1 MAEPKKQTRRILW
14 SVVADMWSRRAVV
27 ACRGQYFVKSAGC
40 FGSIAPAR
48 LLFLWSGALAAAY
61 GVFGLLLMADSGLWA
76 RKSYFAFVMAD
87 HGALGLYVV
96 SRRFPLIPGVS
107 CCFSGV
113 TVNVADCCMPAC
125 CLALLWQ
132 IMLFFCFFFPACC
145 LALLW
150 RIMVL
155 LRSAAWRY

>member
-1 MAEPKKQTRRILW
+1 M
-14 SVVADMWSRRAVV
+14 V

-107 CCFSGV
+107 CCFSGEDSPDDSDSFPFPL
-113 TVNVADCCMPAC
+113 NGLDE
-125 CLALLWQ
+125 LAGSS
-132 IMLFFCFFFPACC
+132 A
-145 LALLW
+145 
-150 RIMVL
+150 
-155 LRSAAWRY
+155 RSDRSGRE